1 MLQRKYV
8 NLIARSIGRVNVL
21 KQYRGVL
28 VEEMLRWMR
37 QDNPA
42 MNVKSFR
49 ILSRTGELRDV
60 QDNDTSDD

>member
-8 NLIARSIGRVNVL
+8 NLIARSIGRVNVSRA
-21 KQYRGVL
+21 YRGQL

>member
-8 NLIARSIGRVNVL
+8 DLIGRSIGRVNVSR
-21 KQYRGVL
+21 QYRNLL
-28 VEEMLRWMR
+28 VAEMLRWMR

-49 ILSRTGELRDV
+49 ILTRTGELRDV